1 MLALTFA
8 CAIGN
13 LWSIFSGVNI
23 LIPFSGLIGENN
35 QLLKLL
41 FENIL
46 FNISKLFDS
55 SEIYFQ

>member
-1 MLALTFA
+1 MLAFTFV
-8 CAIGN
+8 CANGN
-13 LWSIFSGVNI
+13 LWSILSGVNI

-55 SEIYFQ
+55 SEIYFR